1 MESTEF
7 IERLKELAANE
18 DVMSV
23 SQEVNELRSK
33 FADYILEEERKA
45 QVAKLEAEEKG
56 EEVPETENDFG
67 KEAFYEI
74 YDAYK
79 VARKAAV
86 DALRAVEESNLQQK
100 RGLIAKLKDVVQ
112 NEENIGAAFAS
123 FKEVQEEWKTI
134 GDIPRDKRNDIQ
146 TEYSKLIE
154 DFFYNIKIYKEL
166 KDHDFNRNLQLKVEL
181 IDKLKKMVEVKSIK
195 ELETQLKALQ
205 NDWEDI
211 GPVPNEKWEELKDL
225 YWTEVRSIYDRIN
238 RFYDDRRSEQ
248 QENLKKK
255 QAIIDALTPELEGI
269 ENLNTVKDWDDKT
282 SLVLD
287 SQKQWK
293 AIGFGPKKENDK
305 IWKEF
310 RALCDR
316 FFEAKKGFFKDANAA
331 FDAVAEK
338 KQQLID
344 KVESLKDSTDWKDT
358 STQII
363 HLQKEWKKLGHAGR
377 RNEQKLWKA
386 FRGACDQFFSARQ
399 AHFEEKDK
407 QFEVNQ
413 KAKVALLETI
423 EAYKLP
429 ESKEEALSQLKTFS
443 KEFNEVGHVPM
454 KVKDAIYNRFKKI
467 MDTHYGAMKMEGA
480 EKEKVL
486 FEAEIETIAAAPNAS
501 RQFQYLRNDIRQLI
515 DREKKEI
522 NLLENNLG
530 FFSSNSK
537 GAEAL
542 RKDVEKKID
551 RANQKIDGL
560 KRKLKAIPNE

>member
-1 MESTEF
+1 MESTDF

-18 DVMSV
+18 DVLAV
-23 SQEVNELRSK
+23 SQEVNELRAK
-33 FADYILEEERKA
+33 FGDFLLEEERKA
-45 QVAKLEAEEKG
+45 QVAKLEAEERG
-56 EEVPETENDFG
+56 EEAPEVDGDFG

-74 YDAYK
+74 FDLYK
-79 VARKAAV
+79 TARKAAKE
-86 DALRAVEESNLQQK
+86 DKKATQEQNLQQK
-100 RGLIAKLKDVVQ
+100 HGLIARLKDVVQ
-112 NEENIGAAFAS
+112 NEENIGAAFAA

-146 TEYSKLIE
+146 SEYSKLIE

-166 KDHDFNRNLQLKVEL
+166 KDHDFHRNHQMKLEL
-181 IDKLKKMVEVKSIK
+181 IEKLKRLVEVKSIK
-195 ELETQLKALQ
+195 EVEIQLKALQ

-211 GPVPNEKWEELKDL
+211 GPVPNEKWEELKDA
-225 YWTEVRSIYDRIN
+225 YWTEVRSVYERIN

-248 QENLKKK
+248 QENLKNK
-255 QAIIDALTPELEGI
+255 QAIIDALAPELENM
-269 ENLNTVKDWDDKT
+269 EAWSTVKEWDEKT

-287 SQKQWK
+287 YQKQWK
-293 AIGFGPKKENDK
+293 GIGFGPKKENEK

-310 RALCDR
+310 RALCDK
-316 FFEAKKGFFKDANAA
+316 FFDAKKDFFKEANQA

-338 KQQLID
+338 KKALIE
-344 KVESLKDSTDWKDT
+344 KVDAIKDSTDWKET
-358 STQII
+358 ANKII
-363 HLQKEWKKLGHAGR
+363 QLQKDWKKLGHAGR

-386 FRGACDQFFSARQ
+386 FRAACDHFFAARQ
-399 AHFEEKDK
+399 AHFDEKDK
-407 QFEVNQ
+407 QFEDNL
-413 KAKVALLETI
+413 KIKEALLEKI

-429 ESKEEALSQLKTFS
+429 SEKDAALQDLKAFA
-443 KEFNEVGHVPM
+443 KEFNDAGHVPM
-454 KVKDAIYNRFKKI
+454 KSKDAVYKRFKSA
-467 MDTHYGAMKMEGA
+467 MDQHYGALKMEGA
-480 EKEKVL
+480 EKERVL
-486 FEAEIETIAAAPNAS
+486 FQAEIETISSAPNAY
-501 RQFQYLRNDIRQLI
+501 RKFQAMRNDIRQQI

-551 RANQKIDGL
+551 LANQKIDGL

>member
-1 MESTEF
+1 MESTDF
-7 IERLKELAANE
+7 IDRLKELAANE
-18 DVMSV
+18 DVIAV

-33 FADYILEEERKA
+33 FSDYVLEEERKA
-45 QVAKLEAEEKG
+45 QVAKLEAQEKG
-56 EEVPETENDFG
+56 EEVPETETDFG

-79 VARKAAV
+79 AARKAAV
-86 DALRAVEESNLQQK
+86 DELKAIEERNLQQK

-112 NEENIGAAFAS
+112 NEENIGAAFAA

-166 KDHDFNRNLQLKVEL
+166 KDHDFNRNHQLKMEL
-181 IDKLKKMVEVKSIK
+181 IEKLKQLVEVKSIK
-195 ELETQLKALQ
+195 EVETQLKALQ

-225 YWTEVRSIYDRIN
+225 YWTEVRSVYDRIN

-269 ENLNTVKDWDDKT
+269 ESLDSVKEWDDKT

-287 SQKQWK
+287 YQKQWK
-293 AIGFGPKKENDK
+293 GIGFGPKKENDK

-316 FFEAKKGFFKDANAA
+316 FFEAKKGFFKEANAA

-338 KQQLID
+338 KQKLIE
-344 KVESLKDSTDWKDT
+344 KVESIKDSTDWKET
-358 STQII
+358 SNQII
-363 HLQKEWKKLGHAGR
+363 QLQKEWKKLGHAGR
-377 RNEQKLWKA
+377 RNEQKLWKS
-386 FRGACDQFFSARQ
+386 FRAACDHFFSARQ
-399 AHFEEKDK
+399 AHFDEKDK

-413 KAKVALLETI
+413 KAKEALLETI
-423 EAYKLP
+423 ESYKLP
-429 ESKEEALSQLKTFS
+429 DSKEEALNQLKTFS
-443 KEFNEVGHVPM
+443 KDFNEIGHVPM

-467 MDTHYGAMKMEGA
+467 MDTHYGALKMEGA
-480 EKEKVL
+480 EKDRVL
-486 FEAEIETIAAAPNAS
+486 FQAEIETISSAPNAS
-501 RQFQYLRNDIRQLI
+501 RKFQQLRNDIRQQI

-537 GAEAL
+537 GADAL

>member
-1 MESTEF
+1 MESTDF

-18 DVMSV
+18 DVMAV
-23 SQEVNELRSK
+23 SQEVNELRTK
-33 FADYILEEERKA
+33 FSDYILEEERKA
-45 QVAKLEAEEKG
+45 QVAKLEAQEKG
-56 EEVPETENDFG
+56 EEVPETDNDFG

-86 DALRAVEESNLQQK
+86 DELKAIEERNLQQK

-112 NEENIGAAFAS
+112 NEENIGAAFAA

-134 GDIPRDKRNDIQ
+134 GDIARDKRNDIQ
-146 TEYSKLIE
+146 SEYSKLIE

-166 KDHDFNRNLQLKVEL
+166 KDHDFNRNHQLKMEL
-181 IDKLKKMVEVKSIK
+181 IEKLKKLVEVKNIK
-195 ELETQLKALQ
+195 EVETQLKALQ

-211 GPVPNEKWEELKDL
+211 GPVPNEKWEELKDH
-225 YWTEVRSIYDRIN
+225 YWTEVRSVYDRIN

-255 QAIIDALTPELEGI
+255 QAIIDALTPELEGM
-269 ENLNTVKDWDDKT
+269 ETWDSVKEWDDKT
-282 SLVLD
+282 STVLEF
-287 SQKQWK
+287 QKQWK
-293 AIGFGPKKENDK
+293 SIGFGPKKENDM

-331 FDAVAEK
+331 FDAVADQ
-338 KQQLID
+338 KQKLVD
-344 KVESLKDSTDWKDT
+344 KAVVLKDSTDWKET
-358 STQII
+358 SNQII
-363 HLQKEWKKLGHAGR
+363 QLQKEWKKLGHAGR
-377 RNEQKLWKA
+377 RNEQKLWKS
-386 FRGACDQFFSARQ
+386 FRGACDHFFAARQ
-399 AHFEEKDK
+399 SHFDEKDK

-413 KAKVALLETI
+413 KAKEALLETI
-423 EAYKLP
+423 EAYQLP
-429 ESKEEALSQLKTFS
+429 ESKEEALNQLKTFS
-443 KEFNEVGHVPM
+443 KDFNEIGHVPM
-454 KVKDAIYNRFKKI
+454 KAKDAIYNRFKKI
-467 MDTHYGAMKMEGA
+467 MDTHYGALKMEGA
-480 EKEKVL
+480 EKDKVL
-486 FEAEIETIAAAPNAS
+486 FQAEIETIASAPNAN
-501 RQFQYLRNDIRQLI
+501 RKFQQLRNDIRQQI

-530 FFSSNSK
+530 FFSSSK
-537 GAEAL
+537 GADAL

-551 RANQKIDGL
+551 RAQQKIEGL

>member
-7 IERLKELAANE
+7 IDRLKELAANE
-18 DVMSV
+18 DVMAV
-23 SQEVNELRSK
+23 SQDVNDLRSK

-86 DALRAVEESNLQQK
+86 DELKAIEERNLQQK

-112 NEENIGAAFAS
+112 NEENIGAAFAA

-166 KDHDFNRNLQLKVEL
+166 KDHDFNRNHQLKLEL
-181 IDKLKKMVEVKSIK
+181 IEKLKHLVEVKSIK
-195 ELETQLKALQ
+195 EVETQLKALQ

-211 GPVPNEKWEELKDL
+211 GPVPNEKWEELKDH
-225 YWTEVRSIYDRIN
+225 YWTEVRSVYERIN

-255 QAIIDALTPELEGI
+255 QAIIDALTPELEGL
-269 ENLNTVKDWDDKT
+269 ESWNTVKEWDDKT
-282 SLVLD
+282 SMILD
-287 SQKQWK
+287 FQKQWK
-293 AIGFGPKKENDK
+293 GIGFGPKKENEK

-316 FFEAKKGFFKDANAA
+316 FFEAKKGFFKEANAA

-338 KQQLID
+338 KQALID
-344 KVESLKDSTDWKDT
+344 KVEALKDSTEWKET
-358 STQII
+358 SNQII
-363 HLQKEWKKLGHAGR
+363 QLQKEWKKLGHAGR
-377 RNEQKLWKA
+377 RNEQKLWKS
-386 FRGACDQFFSARQ
+386 FRGACDQFFAARQ
-399 AHFEEKDK
+399 AHFDEKDK

-413 KAKVALLETI
+413 KAKEALLDTI

-429 ESKEEALSQLKTFS
+429 ESKEEALEQLKTFS
-443 KEFNEVGHVPM
+443 KDFTEIGHVPM

-467 MDTHYGAMKMEGA
+467 MDTHYGALKMEGA
-480 EKEKVL
+480 EKERVL
-486 FEAEIETIAAAPNAS
+486 FQAEIETIASAPNAY
-501 RQFQYLRNDIRQLI
+501 RKFQQLRNDIRQQI

-530 FFSSNSK
+530 FFSSSK
-537 GAEAL
+537 GADAL

>member
-1 MESTEF
+1 MESTDF
-7 IERLKELAANE
+7 IDRLKELAANE
-18 DVMSV
+18 DVLAV

-33 FADYILEEERKA
+33 FSDYVLEEERKA
-45 QVAKLEAEEKG
+45 QVAKLEAQEKG

-86 DALRAVEESNLQQK
+86 DEIKAIEERNLQQK

-112 NEENIGAAFAS
+112 NEENIGAAFAA

-166 KDHDFNRNLQLKVEL
+166 KDHDFNRNHQLKMDL
-181 IDKLKKMVEVKSIK
+181 IAKLKQLVEVKSIK
-195 ELETQLKALQ
+195 EVETQLKALQ

-269 ENLNTVKDWDDKT
+269 ESWNTVKEWDDKT

-287 SQKQWK
+287 FQNQWK
-293 AIGFGPKKENDK
+293 GIGFGPKKENDK

-316 FFEAKKGFFKDANAA
+316 FFEAKKGFFKEANAA

-338 KQQLID
+338 KQKLID
-344 KVESLKDSTDWKDT
+344 KVESLKDSTDWKET

-363 HLQKEWKKLGHAGR
+363 QLQKEWKKLGHAGR

-386 FRGACDQFFSARQ
+386 FRGACDHFFAARQ

-413 KAKVALLETI
+413 KAKEALLETI

-429 ESKEEALSQLKTFS
+429 DSKEEALNQLKTFS
-443 KEFNEVGHVPM
+443 KDFNEIGHVPM
-454 KVKDAIYNRFKKI
+454 KAKDAIYNRFKKI
-467 MDTHYGAMKMEGA
+467 MDTHYGALKMEGA

-486 FEAEIETIAAAPNAS
+486 FQAEIETIAAAPNS
-501 RQFQYLRNDIRQLI
+501 YRKFQQLRNDIRQQI

-537 GAEAL
+537 GADAL

-551 RANQKIDGL
+551 RANQKIDAL
-560 KRKLKAIPNE
+560 KRKLKSIPNE